1 MSFVNYITTAVFDVL
16 MAPFEALPPLLVLI
30 IWSVVTGIVMAV
42 VFRCTSNQK
51 ALAEVANE
59 TSANILAIKLFQD
72 DLGVTFRC
80 LLKLLHNI
88 AQRLRHSFRPML
100 IMLVPMV
107 LLLVQLALR
116 FEYEPLQIGE
126 SAVVELR
133 LAPAVWEQFNTVR
146 IEAPDTV
153 RVETPAMR
161 DSRLHTVY
169 WRLSA
174 MTAEP
179 VEVRWTFGDRTIEK
193 GIAVADSSAR
203 LLRVDTV
210 RPGANWLE
218 QLLHPGEQSLDNDLP
233 VRDIVVHHVRRV
245 TPILNCNVPW
255 WATFLIVSCLTA
267 WLVRPIVK
275 VQY

>member
-1 MSFVNYITTAVFDVL
+1 MSFVNHITTAVFDVL
-16 MAPFEALPPLLVLI
+16 MAPLEALPPLLVLI

-51 ALAEVANE
+51 ALAKVANE

-72 DLGVTFRC
+72 DLGVTFHC

-88 AQRLRHSFRPML
+88 TQRLRHSLRPLL
-100 IMLVPMV
+100 IMLVPLV

-116 FEYEPLQIGE
+116 FEYAPLQVSE

-161 DSRLHTVY
+161 DFKLHTAY

-174 MTAEP
+174 TTAEP
-179 VEVRWTFGDRTIEK
+179 VEIRWTVGDRTVEK
-193 GIAVADSSAR
+193 GIAVAASSAR

-218 QLLHPGEQSLDNDLP
+218 QLLHPGEQSFDDDSP
-233 VRDIVVHHVRRV
+233 VRDIVMHHGRRV

-255 WATFLIVSCLTA
+255 WATFLIVSCLAA

>member
-1 MSFVNYITTAVFDVL
+1 
-16 MAPFEALPPLLVLI
+16 MAPLEALPPLLVLI

-51 ALAEVANE
+51 ALAKVANE

-80 LLKLLHNI
+80 LLKLLHDI
-88 AQRLRHSFRPML
+88 AQRLRHSLRPML
-100 IMLVPMV
+100 IMLVPLL

-153 RVETPAMR
+153 RVETAAMR
-161 DSRLHTVY
+161 DFKLHTVY

-174 MTAEP
+174 TTAEP
-179 VEVRWTFGDRTIEK
+179 VGIRWTVGDRTIEK
-193 GIAVADSSAR
+193 DIAVADSSAR

-210 RPGANWLE
+210 RPGDDWLE
-218 QLLHPGEQSLDNDLP
+218 QLLHPGERSFGDDSP
-233 VRDIVVHHVRRV
+233 VREIVVHHDDRV
-245 TPILNCNVPW
+245 TRILNCNVPW